1 MKTPVFLI
9 LAAVAVGVAVADSKT
24 DVVQPPSQSYYGGG
38 YPTYY
43 RSSTAAEGAM
53 RGMADVVRSRGQAN
67 LSNSAAA
74 INYSH
79 ARRNEIDNRQQA
91 TETYFDMRRMNKAYR
106 DSERKP
112 KPSMEDLV
120 RYAQAGKPKRLSPSE
135 LNPVTG
141 TIRWPILL
149 RSDEFTDSRAELEKA
164 FAERAAHGVVGTDDY
179 MKIKKTTG
187 AMLADLKKQIRKAV
201 PDQYMV
207 AKRFLESLAFEAGLP
222 AS

>member
-24 DVVQPPSQSYYGGG
+24 DIVQPPSQNNYGGG

-43 RSSTAAEGAM
+43 RSSTAAEGSM
-53 RGMADVVRSRGQAN
+53 RGMADVVRSQGQAN

-74 INYSH
+74 INYSQ
-79 ARRNEIDNRQQA
+79 ARSNEIDNRRQA

-149 RSDEFTDSRAELEKA
+149 RSDEFTDNRAKLEKA
-164 FAERAAHGVVGTDDY
+164 FAERASHGVVGTDDY
-179 MKIKKTTG
+179 MKIKKTTA
-187 AMLADLKKQIRKAV
+187 AMQADLKKQIRKAV